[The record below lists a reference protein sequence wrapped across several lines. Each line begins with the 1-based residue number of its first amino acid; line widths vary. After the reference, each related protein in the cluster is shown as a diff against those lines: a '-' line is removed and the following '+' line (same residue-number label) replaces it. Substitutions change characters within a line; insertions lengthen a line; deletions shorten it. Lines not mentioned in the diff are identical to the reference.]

1 MKIQGGETP
10 IYSDRMITMFIH
22 LLLSWTPH
30 QALDHMPTLK
40 PVKQHQI
47 NNFRNYGLRGFIML
61 TNKNRYK
68 HPKPGKFGALTID
81 QL

>member
-1 MKIQGGETP
+1 MREKLLYTMDIWP
-10 IYSDRMITMFIH
+10 ISSFFCWCVGY
-22 LLLSWTPH
+22 

-61 TNKNRYK
+61 TNRNRYK
-68 HPKPGKFGALTID
+68 HPKPGKFGALAID